1 MFLFCKSVDYGF
13 CMIQAPATK
22 ELNPSQLTLSIGR
35 VEYQDTA
42 QAQIYFKPIMRNSSH
57 IALPWACC
65 LLPFPLY
72 ILHFSLLVTW
82 LPLANFGPMSKM
94 QPYSPSTH
102 HCHILIQPV
111 GHCKPHDE
119 VGSQN
124 LIELISGIRIGNLWM
139 LNLTHYPIALVT
151 PFLRVYSM
159 KYNYLIGL
167 IPDLRF
173 VKNKCICFV
182 GFCQFHISS

>member
-1 MFLFCKSVDYGF
+1 MKEQLPFCK
-13 CMIQAPATK
+13 
-22 ELNPSQLTLSIGR
+22 ELSILCIEYR
-35 VEYQDTA
+35 VVVY
-42 QAQIYFKPIMRNSSH
+42 R
-57 IALPWACC
+57 
-65 LLPFPLY
+65 
-72 ILHFSLLVTW
+72 VV
-82 LPLANFGPMSKM
+82 

>member
-1 MFLFCKSVDYGF
+1 MLFDTNPFVYSSFFIVSYVA
-13 CMIQAPATK
+13 APG
-22 ELNPSQLTLSIGR
+22 QLWAN
-35 VEYQDTA
+35 VKDA
-42 QAQIYFKPIMRNSSH
+42 
-57 IALPWACC
+57 ALPS
-65 LLPFPLY
+65 
-72 ILHFSLLVTW
+72 I
-82 LPLANFGPMSKM
+82 
-94 QPYSPSTH
+94 H